1 SGREAQEGESVARL
15 VTAARSCRDLHIGAS
30 AHCGQH
36 LSFVRR
42 VLEPGRAALRE
53 HGERTPAN
61 RNDRLGA
68 FLHVVACLELRLKRT
83 ALTRLL
89 TDEEENVAVIE
100 RCRLLLLGYAHR
112 VAGFAGVGLIAVS
125 APVAMLP
132 HNSGLRKGWT
142 SGCNRAE
149 DY

>member
-1 SGREAQEGESVARL
+1 MSGAGKRPGAAGQLLAGKDAGASAGRFPNAPSALRGHLILAAVLHLGQSGREAQEGESVARL
-15 VTAARSCRDLHIGAS
+15 VTAARRCRGTNIAAS
-30 AHCGQH
+30 ARSRQH

-42 VLEPGRAALRE
+42 VLEPGRAALRD

-89 TDEEENVAVIE
+89 TDEEE
-100 RCRLLLLGYAHR
+100 
-112 VAGFAGVGLIAVS
+112 
-125 APVAMLP
+125 
-132 HNSGLRKGWT
+132 
-142 SGCNRAE
+142 
-149 DY
+149 

>member
-1 SGREAQEGESVARL
+1 MSWAGKRPGAAGQLLAGKDAGASAGRFPNAPSALRGHLILAAVLHLGPTGRQAPEGGSVARL
-15 VTAARSCRDLHIGAS
+15 VTAARSCRDLHVGAS

-68 FLHVVACLELRLKRT
+68 FLHVVACLELRLKRA
-83 ALTRLL
+83 ALTGLL
-89 TDEEENVAVIE
+89 TDEE
-100 RCRLLLLGYAHR
+100 
-112 VAGFAGVGLIAVS
+112 
-125 APVAMLP
+125 
-132 HNSGLRKGWT
+132 
-142 SGCNRAE
+142 
-149 DY
+149 